1 MKKEITKN
9 LNPIELFLF
18 FFKIGC
24 FTFGGGWSI
33 IAQME
38 EEFINRRAIIT
49 KEELL
54 DITSVGKSLPGIM
67 ITNIAVIFGYRV
79 CGIPGAIAAT
89 LGMATPPIIILT
101 LVTFIYNSIKDNTY
115 VAAALKGIRAAVAP
129 IIFSSVISMWK
140 AAMKDKACILFCLA
154 AFILTS
160 FLDVGNIPVILTGII
175 IACGLCIFRKGDKSH
190 GAS

>member
-1 MKKEITKN
+1 MKKKTQN
-9 LNPIELFLF
+9 QLTPIELFLF
-18 FFKIGC
+18 FFKIGW

-38 EEFINRRAIIT
+38 EEFIRKRAVIT

-54 DITSVGKSLPGIM
+54 DMISVGKSLPGIM
-67 ITNIAVIFGYRV
+67 ITNISVIFGYRN
-79 CGIPGAIAAT
+79 CKIPGAIAAT
-89 LGMATPPIIILT
+89 LGMTTPPIFILT
-101 LVTFIYNSIKDNTY
+101 LVTFLYNSIKDNFY

-140 AAMKDKACILFCLA
+140 AGMKDMAGLVFCFG
-154 AFILTS
+154 AFVLTA
-160 FLDVGNIPVILTGII
+160 FFDVDNIPVILTGVA
-175 IACGLCIFRKGDKSH
+175 IACFLCLFKKGDKQN

>member
-1 MKKEITKN
+1 MTKQ
-9 LNPIELFLF
+9 LNPIELFFF

-54 DITSVGKSLPGIM
+54 DMTSVGKSLPGIM
-67 ITNIAVIFGYRV
+67 ITNISVIFGYRV
-79 CGIPGAIAAT
+79 CGAAGAIMAT
-89 LGMATPPIIILT
+89 LGLATPAILILS
-101 LVTFIYNSIKDNTY
+101 LVTLLYNSIKDNAY

-129 IIFSSVISMWK
+129 IIFSSVFSMWK
-140 AAMKDKACILFCLA
+140 AAMKDRACLLFCLG
-154 AFILTS
+154 AFILTA
-160 FLDVGNIPVILTGII
+160 FLDVGNIPVILTGVA
-175 IACGLCIFRKGDKSH
+175 IACGLCILSKGGKLH